1 MEAAAQAQIPV
12 LKSRLGTLDTIVTLA
27 PLLGLLGTVVGM
39 IGSFD
44 IMSEAGMGQPHAVT
58 GGVAEA
64 LIATATGLLIAILT
78 LIPYN
83 YFSARV
89 EKEMDAMEH
98 FSSSLELLLH
108 EHARETLMRIQRRS
122 IKKARI
128 EIIPM
133 IDTIFFLLVF
143 FMISTLSMTQF
154 KGMPVNLPK
163 AASGQQAPAE
173 SAAITIDKDGRLF
186 LNQQA
191 IDRAALGDALKQQLA
206 KNAEML
212 VVINADDGVS
222 HGQVVEV
229 MDIAR
234 AANVAKMAIAVKP
247 KEQKK

>member
-1 MEAAAQAQIPV
+1 
-12 LKSRLGTLDTIVTLA
+12 
-27 PLLGLLGTVVGM
+27 
-39 IGSFD
+39 
-44 IMSEAGMGQPHAVT
+44 
-58 GGVAEA
+58 
-64 LIATATGLLIAILT
+64 
-78 LIPYN
+78 
-83 YFSARV
+83 
-89 EKEMDAMEH
+89 
-98 FSSSLELLLH
+98 
-108 EHARETLMRIQRRS
+108 MRIQRRS

-143 FMISTLSMTQF
+143 FMISTLSMSQF

-163 AASGQQAPAE
+163 AAAGQQAPAE

-191 IDRAALGDALKQQLA
+191 IDQASLGDALRQELT

-212 VVINADDGVS
+212 VVINADDGVQ

-234 AANVAKMAIAVKP
+234 GANVAKMAIAVK
-247 KEQKK
+247 EQKK